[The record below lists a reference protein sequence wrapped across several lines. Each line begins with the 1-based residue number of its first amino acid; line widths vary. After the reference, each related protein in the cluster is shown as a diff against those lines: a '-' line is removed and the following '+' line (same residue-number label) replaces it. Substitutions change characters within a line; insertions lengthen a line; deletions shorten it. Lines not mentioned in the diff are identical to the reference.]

1 MKALWPCLLC
11 LLLVGCDDSRR
22 PSTPVANSDGKTNSK
37 TPTTPAITEPALNAP
52 EAVEPSNTAV
62 NTRDRNSGEKTPLDQ
77 NENQKDIDITA
88 GIRKRVVAEEMSVEA
103 HNVKIITQN
112 GKVTLRGPVATD
124 AEKQKIEDIARDV
137 AGADMVDSMLEVSG
151 K

>member
-1 MKALWPCLLC
+1 MKALWPGLLC

-22 PSTPVANSDGKTNSK
+22 TPPPAVNNDGKSNTTTTV
-37 TPTTPAITEPALNAP
+37 TPAPSSTTPATADRT
-52 EAVEPSNTAV
+52 NTAV
-62 NTRDRNSGEKTPLDQ
+62 NTRDRNSAEKTPIDQ

-88 GIRKRVVAEEMSVEA
+88 GIRKKVVAEKMSVEA
-103 HNVKIITQN
+103 HNVKIITQD

-124 AEKQKIEDIARDV
+124 EEKQRIEEIARDV
-137 AGADMVDSMLEVSG
+137 AGADMVDSMLEVAG